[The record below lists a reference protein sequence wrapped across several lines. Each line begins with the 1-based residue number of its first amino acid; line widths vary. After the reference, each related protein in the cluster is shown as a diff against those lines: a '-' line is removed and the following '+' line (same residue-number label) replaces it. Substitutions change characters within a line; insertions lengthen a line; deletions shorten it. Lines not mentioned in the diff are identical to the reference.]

1 MKYYFVICVTLL
13 TGLAACKKESS
24 GGNNSTDSTKLSLL
38 DSSALLARDYYL
50 WYNQIPASFST
61 AAYSDPNEV
70 MDGIRQYS
78 KETGFTDPVDRWS
91 FGILKTEWD
100 QVSSGV
106 AGDIGIGIFF
116 RTVSDLRVTNVEP
129 ASAAGQAGVKRA
141 WRITKING
149 NAQIDTSS
157 ATITRIVN
165 AVYGSSPV
173 SLSFTKPDGSTVDLN
188 LTPGSYTEKPIV
200 LDTVYTAGAKK
211 IGYFVLNSFLG
222 DVTTMKAA
230 FANSFQ
236 EFTTAGVT
244 DMIVDLRY
252 NGGGYVALQEEL
264 GNYLTPATK
273 TGTVMYKETFN
284 DKLRQ
289 YNETVNF
296 SKKGSLALNS
306 IVFIMSQ
313 NTASASEALINIM
326 RATMTDVKMVGP
338 SNSHGKPVGFFN
350 IPVGD
355 WYVFPVSIRIVNS
368 KNEGNY
374 FNGFTPD
381 KRVADGLDKSW
392 GDLSEDC
399 LATAYNYLNTGNFR
413 TSQRIEENASQENIR
428 AYNSMRSPK
437 RSIMVE
443 QKIPGH

>member
-173 SLSFTKPDGSTVDLN
+173 SLSFTKPDGS
-188 LTPGSYTEKPIV
+188 
-200 LDTVYTAGAKK
+200 
-211 IGYFVLNSFLG
+211 
-222 DVTTMKAA
+222 
-230 FANSFQ
+230 
-236 EFTTAGVT
+236 
-244 DMIVDLRY
+244 
-252 NGGGYVALQEEL
+252 
-264 GNYLTPATK
+264 
-273 TGTVMYKETFN
+273 
-284 DKLRQ
+284 
-289 YNETVNF
+289 
-296 SKKGSLALNS
+296 
-306 IVFIMSQ
+306 
-313 NTASASEALINIM
+313 
-326 RATMTDVKMVGP
+326 
-338 SNSHGKPVGFFN
+338 
-350 IPVGD
+350 
-355 WYVFPVSIRIVNS
+355 
-368 KNEGNY
+368 
-374 FNGFTPD
+374 
-381 KRVADGLDKSW
+381 
-392 GDLSEDC
+392 
-399 LATAYNYLNTGNFR
+399 
-413 TSQRIEENASQENIR
+413 
-428 AYNSMRSPK
+428 
-437 RSIMVE
+437 
-443 QKIPGH
+443 